1 MKFDLLIRNGH
12 VVDPLSGLDEK
23 ADVGIK
29 DRKIAALRPN
39 LSCSS
44 ADAVIDVEGRIVM
57 PGVIDSHVHVTGK
70 DRWIGFSM
78 MAEKGVVTAVDFGG
92 PIESGVQGLKE
103 RGCGMNM
110 AGLHSVIPGEN
121 TSSIDPSR
129 EEIKKITET
138 ALENGAIGL
147 KMVGGHRPASP
158 EVTAMVIDVANEIG
172 CYMAFHVGTT
182 RTGSNLD
189 GFLEAIELAGKNR
202 LHIAHVNSYC
212 RGLIET
218 PAQEALTAVEAL
230 KRNRHLVSES
240 YLGTINGT
248 GAECR
253 DGLPVSHVTRNCLK
267 MRGFE
272 ASDKGMGEAILAGW
286 ALIQI
291 ERGGKIELVTGR
303 DGYDIWKEA
312 ETKTAVSFPVNDTVA
327 MHILAT
333 SKMPDGEFVV
343 DAISTDGGAIP
354 RNVQVERGTALV
366 KLGALTWFE
375 LAKKLT
381 INPARMFGF
390 TTKGSISEGFDADV
404 TVLDPESGRAYL
416 GVSMG
421 QVIMIGGIV
430 VGKGGWLLSTKKG
443 LAKAA
448 KLGIP
453 TQRVDLEKSLFYTR
467 K

>member
-1 MKFDLLIRNGH
+1 
-12 VVDPLSGLDEK
+12 
-23 ADVGIK
+23 
-29 DRKIAALRPN
+29 
-39 LSCSS
+39 
-44 ADAVIDVEGRIVM
+44 
-57 PGVIDSHVHVTGK
+57 
-70 DRWIGFSM
+70 
-78 MAEKGVVTAVDFGG
+78 
-92 PIESGVQGLKE
+92 
-103 RGCGMNM
+103 
-110 AGLHSVIPGEN
+110 
-121 TSSIDPSR
+121 
-129 EEIKKITET
+129 
-138 ALENGAIGL
+138 
-147 KMVGGHRPASP
+147 
-158 EVTAMVIDVANEIG
+158 
-172 CYMAFHVGTT
+172 
-182 RTGSNLD
+182 
-189 GFLEAIELAGKNR
+189 
-202 LHIAHVNSYC
+202 
-212 RGLIET
+212 
-218 PAQEALTAVEAL
+218 
-230 KRNRHLVSES
+230 
-240 YLGTINGT
+240 
-248 GAECR
+248 
-253 DGLPVSHVTRNCLK
+253 

-421 QVIMIGGIV
+421 C
-430 VGKGGWLLSTKKG
+430 LL
-443 LAKAA
+443 
-448 KLGIP
+448 
-453 TQRVDLEKSLFYTR
+453 YTSR
-467 K
+467 CV